1 MMIDEGET
9 AKAGTA
15 KTGKPNAGKSAN
27 GAPRERKSTLGS
39 RRIYSGRVM
48 NLDLDRVRFPDGSS
62 GELELIRHSGAAAV
76 VPFLDPPNDHSARIL
91 LIRQFRYAADRF
103 LYEIPAGRI
112 DGSEAPIECA
122 RRELKEEA
130 GCVAEVMTSLGGY
143 FTTPGFIDEYIHAFM
158 ATGLTRG
165 APTPEADEFIQPES
179 HTLQGGLRMI
189 DRGEIVD
196 AKTIIALFMA
206 DRLIRRG

>member
-1 MMIDEGET
+1 VDLVPPRSACRMRVTSVGVTVAVIAMSAGCAQLET
-9 AKAGTA
+9 S
-15 KTGKPNAGKSAN
+15 PS
-27 GAPRERKSTLGS
+27 P
-39 RRIYSGRVM
+39 V
-48 NLDLDRVRFPDGSS
+48 V
-62 GELELIRHSGAAAV
+62 AAAT
-76 VPFLDPPNDHSARIL
+76 
-91 LIRQFRYAADRF
+91 AAQA
-103 LYEIPAGRI
+103 PAPAAVTLTVRVQQH
-112 DGSEAPIECA
+112 GSEAPIACA

-130 GCVAEVMTSLGGY
+130 GCVAEVMTPLGGY
-143 FTTPGFIDEYIHAFM
+143 FTTPGFIDEYIHAFL

-165 APTPEADEFIQPES
+165 APSPEADEFIQPES

>member
-1 MMIDEGET
+1 MTQDDEILT
-9 AKAGTA
+9 VVT
-15 KTGKPNAGKSAN
+15 

-48 NLDLDRVRFPDGSS
+48 DLDVDQVRFPDGST
-62 GELELIRHSGAAAV
+62 GELELIRHSGASAV
-76 VPFLDPPNDHSARIL
+76 VPFLDAPNDSDARIL
-91 LIRQFRYAADRF
+91 LIRQYRYAADRF

-112 DGSEAPIECA
+112 DQSELPIDCA

-130 GCVAEVMTSLGGY
+130 GCVADVISPLGGF
-143 FTTPGFIDEYIHAFM
+143 FTTPGFIDEFIYAFI

-165 APTPEADEFIQPES
+165 DPEPESDEFIQPVS
-179 HTLQGGLRMI
+179 HTLKDGLRMI
-189 DRGEIVD
+189 ERGEIVD

-206 DRLIRRG
+206 DRLIRKV